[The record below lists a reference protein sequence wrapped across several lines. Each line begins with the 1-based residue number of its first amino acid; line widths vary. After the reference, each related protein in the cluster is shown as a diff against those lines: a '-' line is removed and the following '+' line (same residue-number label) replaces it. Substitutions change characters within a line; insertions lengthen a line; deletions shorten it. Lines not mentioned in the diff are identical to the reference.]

1 MYSRSNKREN
11 RIENVLLC
19 VFSEVLYVH
28 WIIQARFSIYKV
40 LVFFFPQPP
49 VFFRLLLSL
58 FVRLLFFA
66 ALLLFWEEES
76 FFSSLKDFHFLEMD
90 TSIHYLKSMTLLF
103 RFLLLFLT
111 NYDEKF
117 DKTLFNLQPFK
128 FYHHQ
133 GVCYTP
139 AVHAFKTC
147 FLLQRLKSLQF
158 SEFSEELKAEE

>member
-1 MYSRSNKREN
+1 M
-11 RIENVLLC
+11 C
-19 VFSEVLYVH
+19 
-28 WIIQARFSIYKV
+28 
-40 LVFFFPQPP
+40 
-49 VFFRLLLSL
+49 FFRGTLCSLNYSGKILSL
-58 FVRLLFFA
+58 QGSGLFLPTTTSVFQTS
-66 ALLLFWEEES
+66 S
-76 FFSSLKDFHFLEMD
+76 FLICQAFIFCCSLAILRGRKLFSSLKDFHFLEMD

-117 DKTLFNLQPFK
+117 GITLFNLQPFK

-147 FLLQRLKSLQF
+147 FLLQRLKKVFNFQNFQRNWKQRSNWTRKV
-158 SEFSEELKAEE
+158 S